1 MARSK
6 RTSPAADKA
15 TTRAAGL
22 ASISPTLDLG
32 NGKTLA
38 AYQAAIADIAAPDTG
53 KLAVYNAALSTL
65 DGLLNELQAAEKEL
79 NTLSDTMLAAVG
91 VKYGK
96 DSSEYEMA
104 GGTRT
109 SERAAAKKKTAP
121 PA

>member
-15 TTRAAGL
+15 TTRAASL

-32 NGKTLA
+32 NGATLA
-38 AYQAAIADIAAPDTG
+38 SYQAAIADIAAPETG

-65 DGLLNELQAAEKEL
+65 DGKLNELEAAEKAL
-79 NTLSDTMLAAVG
+79 NTLSEKMLSAVG

-96 DSSEYEMA
+96 DSDEYEQA

-109 SERAAAKKKTAP
+109 SERAPAKKKTAP